1 MSKTLAVFLRG
12 INVGGVSI
20 AMADLREALAL
31 PGVAAVQTILATG
44 NAVLTLDAGNADPA
58 QWKADIEQ
66 RLHERF
72 RYDAHVFV
80 LGAAQVEQVAAEA
93 QAMEVPAGCHLYVLL
108 LEDHALFEE
117 LNALF
122 ATLAHM
128 PQERFLPMSCGAFW
142 VVPRGSTVESP
153 FGNKALGDRRYKSRL
168 TSRNV
173 NTWHKVLQAMEK
185 NR

>member
-44 NAVLTLDAGNADPA
+44 NADPA

-80 LGAAQVEQVAAEA
+80 LGAAQVAHVAAEA
-93 QAMEVPAGCHLYVLL
+93 QAVEVPAGCHLYVLL

-185 NR
+185 SR